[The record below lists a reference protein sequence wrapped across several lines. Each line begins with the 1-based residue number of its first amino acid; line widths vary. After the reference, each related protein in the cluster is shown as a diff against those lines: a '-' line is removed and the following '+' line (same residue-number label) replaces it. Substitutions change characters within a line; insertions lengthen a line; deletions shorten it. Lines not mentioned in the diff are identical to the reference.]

1 VIYIDS
7 SVALARVFRE
17 PRAPPARFWA
27 EPLVSSKL
35 LEYEVWN
42 RVHAYG
48 LTRSHSEEA
57 RVMLGGVELIE
68 LTESVLAR
76 AVEPFPVAV
85 RTLDALHLATA
96 DFLRKSRQRI
106 ELASFDNRLLAAARA
121 LTIAT
126 AAL

>member
-1 VIYIDS
+1 MIYIDS

-17 PRAPPARFWA
+17 PRAPPARFWT

-42 RVHAYG
+42 RVHAYA

-96 DFLRKSRQRI
+96 DFLRKNGERI

>member
-1 VIYIDS
+1 VKYIDS

-17 PRAPPARFWA
+17 PRAPPAVFWT

-48 LTRSHSEEA
+48 LSRSHGDEA
-57 RVMLGGVELIE
+57 RLLLDGVELVE
-68 LTESVLAR
+68 MTEPVLAR
-76 AVEPFPVAV
+76 ALQPFPVAV
-85 RTLDALHLATA
+85 RTLDALHLATT
-96 DFLRKSRQRI
+96 DFLRANGERI
-106 ELASFDNRLLAAARA
+106 ELASFDNRLLAAAQA
-121 LTIAT
+121 LGVPL